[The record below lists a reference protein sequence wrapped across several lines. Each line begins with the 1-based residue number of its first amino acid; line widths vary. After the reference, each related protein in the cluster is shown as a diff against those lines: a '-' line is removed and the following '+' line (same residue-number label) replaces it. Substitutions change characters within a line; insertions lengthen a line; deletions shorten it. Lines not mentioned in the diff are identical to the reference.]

1 MQKLIKIS
9 RIMEIQKFK
18 QTVYLPV
25 KVEDEIPE
33 LDGYYRTQEEGTSYL
48 HNGNWFNNH
57 LLEKPRY
64 PIHWLKE
71 QESFVFTPEQ
81 LNEYTANVIK
91 QTLETAAEKA
101 EIKEDTL
108 DTESYK
114 KADEFAERKSYS
126 YVTDTDGCLV
136 GVDTFEVN
144 KQSITNTFEETY
156 QKFKV

>member
-1 MQKLIKIS
+1 M
-9 RIMEIQKFK
+9 IQK

-91 QTLETAAEKA
+91 QALNTAAVNAKL
-101 EIKEDTL
+101 KEDEL
-108 DTESYK
+108 ETESYT
-114 KADEFAERKSYS
+114 KADEFAQGKSYS
-126 YVTDTDGCLV
+126 YTTDMDGCLI
-136 GVDTFEVN
+136 GVDTFEID
-144 KQSITNTFEETY
+144 KKSITNTFEETY
-156 QKFKV
+156 KKFEV

>member
-1 MQKLIKIS
+1 MNTPT
-9 RIMEIQKFK
+9 K
-18 QTVYLPV
+18 QIVYLPV

-81 LNEYTANVIK
+81 LNEYTANVVR
-91 QTLETAAEKA
+91 QALETAADKA
-101 EIKEDTL
+101 KMTL
-108 DTESYK
+108 LVD
-114 KADEFAERKSYS
+114 DENDIVQEANI
-126 YVTDTDGCLV
+126 
-136 GVDTFEVN
+136 N

-156 QKFKV
+156 KKFEV

>member
-1 MQKLIKIS
+1 MTPT
-9 RIMEIQKFK
+9 K
-18 QTVYLPV
+18 QAVYLTV

-91 QTLETAAEKA
+91 QALETAAENV
-101 EIKEDTL
+101 EIDSINLGASEFQDVVS
-108 DTESYK
+108 ES
-114 KADEFAERKSYS
+114 SII
-126 YVTDTDGCLV
+126 
-136 GVDTFEVN
+136 DTFED
-144 KQSITNTFEETY
+144 TFK
-156 QKFKV
+156 KFEV

>member
-1 MQKLIKIS
+1 
-9 RIMEIQKFK
+9 MEIQKLK

-48 HNGNWFNNH
+48 HNGNWFNND

-71 QESFVFTPEQ
+71 QESFVFTPEE

-91 QTLETAAEKA
+91 QALELAAEKA
-101 EIKEDTL
+101 KFGYNRILVDDPKEGDNAYMNFPKVDRESITGTFEDTCRL
-108 DTESYK
+108 
-114 KADEFAERKSYS
+114 FF
-126 YVTDTDGCLV
+126 
-136 GVDTFEVN
+136 VD
-144 KQSITNTFEETY
+144 
-156 QKFKV
+156 

>member
-1 MQKLIKIS
+1 MYKI
-9 RIMEIQKFK
+9 

-91 QTLETAAEKA
+91 QTLETAAESA
-101 EIKEDTL
+101 DSYIDMNEDAYIEGNVWSEVDKE
-108 DTESYK
+108 
-114 KADEFAERKSYS
+114 
-126 YVTDTDGCLV
+126 
-136 GVDTFEVN
+136 
-144 KQSITNTFEETY
+144 SITNTFEETFK
-156 QKFKV
+156 KFEV